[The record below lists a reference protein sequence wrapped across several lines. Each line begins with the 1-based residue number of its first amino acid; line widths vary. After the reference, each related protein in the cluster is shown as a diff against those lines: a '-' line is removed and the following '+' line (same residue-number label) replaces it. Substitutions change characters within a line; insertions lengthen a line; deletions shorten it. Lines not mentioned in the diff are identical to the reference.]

1 MHDNEKRKVEL
12 RLNHVEELMSVGHPF
27 PPHGGAMSEI
37 RVKCYAGYGA
47 DERPLRFTLRD
58 KEFEV

>member
-1 MHDNEKRKVEL
+1 
-12 RLNHVEELMSVGHPF
+12 
-27 PPHGGAMSEI
+27 MSEI

-58 KEFEV
+58 REFEVYDESLPDSPLT